1 MSQRCTIC
9 THPKRAEIEA
19 SIRSGVS
26 LRQVER
32 RFSVSRSSLARHV
45 TSGHATASV
54 VLIGD
59 VEMIADVP
67 FFRDNL
73 GMVDALKQA
82 SLDSFNHMRRR
93 GDDPVAIAYL
103 KEIRALVAL
112 ELDIQDRRKG
122 RDENALTET
131 RDRIAG
137 EIAAHRTAVQE
148 QQMLD
153 TLKAKLEAHL
163 AEVKA
168 RAAAPV
174 IEATPAPRPRSRA
187 IKTAPALARVR
198 ARTRNIAEKM

>member
-1 MSQRCTIC
+1 
-9 THPKRAEIEA
+9 
-19 SIRSGVS
+19 
-26 LRQVER
+26 
-32 RFSVSRSSLARHV
+32 LARHV

-131 RDRIAG
+131 RERIAG
-137 EIAAHRTAVQE
+137 ELAAHRSAVE
-148 QQMLD
+148 EARVLD
-153 TLKAKLEAHL
+153 AVKARLEARI

-168 RAAAPV
+168 RAVAPV
-174 IEATPAPRPRSRA
+174 IEAIPVPRPRTRA
-187 IKTAPALARVR
+187 IEKAPALAP
-198 ARTRNIAEKM
+198 ARTRTRSIAENS